1 MATVGDSSRRHGAI
15 LCAGAVALAALC
27 MLALSTQS
35 IPKSTSLALLA
46 ERKQG
51 AITILATPRG
61 SLLAEKSSDEDIL
74 DSKQDLDNGVDKEL
88 EAASAKVLATSFVDK
103 VKLSGRA
110 GESPAVL
117 ADKNQEDQDEDK
129 NQAEHQSSTIQAR
142 KDWSKTH
149 PDEDA
154 EVVALKKQLWPQQAT
169 DASGAQVHANGQLS
183 LSYDNKKQA
192 DQYEDEEKLAEHNSA
207 LIRARQDWSAQHPE
221 RVVWAVNVPRANNVG
236 ADIQALAAY
245 SERRELLRGY
255 SLNRA

>member
-1 MATVGDSSRRHGAI
+1 
-15 LCAGAVALAALC
+15 VALAALC

-51 AITILATPRG
+51 AITLLATPRG
-61 SLLAEKSSDEDIL
+61 SLLSEKSSDEDIL

>member
-1 MATVGDSSRRHGAI
+1 MATVLEHRQPGAI
-15 LCAGAVALAALC
+15 FCAGVVALAALC
-27 MLALSTQS
+27 MLTLSTQS
-35 IPKSTSLALLA
+35 IPKSISLALLA

-61 SLLAEKSSDEDIL
+61 SLLSQKSSDEDIL
-74 DSKQDLDNGVDKEL
+74 DSKQDLDNGVVKEL

-103 VKLSGRA
+103 VKLSD
-110 GESPAVL
+110 SPAVL
-117 ADKNQEDQDEDK
+117 ADENQEDQDEDK

-154 EVVALKKQLWPQQAT
+154 EVVALKKQLWPQQAA
-169 DASGAQVHANGQLS
+169 DSSGAQVHANGQLS

-192 DQYEDEEKLAEHNSA
+192 DQYVDEEKKKLAEHNSA

-221 RVVWAVNVPRANNVG
+221 RVVWAVHVPRANNVAG
-236 ADIQALAAY
+236 AEIQALAAY

>member
-1 MATVGDSSRRHGAI
+1 MATVLEHLRRGVI

-35 IPKSTSLALLA
+35 IPKSTSVALLA

-51 AITILATPRG
+51 SITILATLRG
-61 SLLAEKSSDEDIL
+61 SLLSQKSSDEDIL
-74 DSKQDLDNGVDKEL
+74 DSKQDLEDGVDKES
-88 EAASAKVLATSFVDK
+88 EAASAKVLATSFV
-103 VKLSGRA
+103 SA

-129 NQAEHQSSTIQAR
+129 NQAEHQFSTIQAR
-142 KDWSKTH
+142 KDWSNPH

-154 EVVALKKQLWPQQAT
+154 EIVAWKKQLWPQQAT

-183 LSYDNKKQA
+183 LTYDNKKQA
-192 DQYEDEEKLAEHNSA
+192 DQYEDEEKKKLAEHNSD

-221 RVVWAVNVPRANNVG
+221 RVVWAVNVPRANNV
-236 ADIQALAAY
+236 AAAEIQALAAY